1 MSKLYIVLLLF
12 CFLFKGNSYSQTL
25 FHQDIFKGGVTAGGF
40 STGQGSGSGTFN
52 LHIEPNSTIRKAYAF
67 TYRQG
72 YAPQASLD
80 INGSNFLFDTTKI
93 LMQVDHKVSAA
104 SPVSL
109 YYFDL
114 TNYLNTN
121 ITSTFNITIPTK
133 LGLPVNWGYW
143 TIFIYIE
150 YENPTLSETA
160 SSLWINDKDFLG
172 NEIYNYNSLMPINN
186 LNPVSLSLYSDRTP
200 DTVFGEG
207 YNSYINSNFLG
218 TIGGT
223 DNTNSL
229 WSAGGVKGH
238 FYYQNNTLFGL
249 DDDTPDNLMGGS
261 DGLADIA
268 SYINNNATALDV
280 RLTHQKYPSNASGRT
295 NVNLAQILT
304 YTTSCTTFTTT
315 LTPDTTICF
324 GQTLQL
330 QATGGTPT
338 TTSTGYEWTSL
349 TNPSALNDLSCTD
362 CPNPIF
368 SGDSS
373 QVYTVRIYNTDSCSV
388 VKPISIGVSHPQ
400 EIGFKTFRS
409 ICSFSNG
416 QIVIEDSPDNAVQIG
431 TIRKN
436 GDTLS
441 PNSSNAFNGLSAGD
455 YTLFYIDKFGCNY
468 DTLVTIEPVISTV
481 AQFNA
486 NPKTGTAPIQ
496 INLTNQSKN
505 ATDYSWWINDAYQ
518 GSQLPSFYADT
529 SGIYEIELIAWRNDS
544 ICVDTFAFTVFIF
557 DSLIVGL
564 PNVFTPNN
572 DGVNDFFNIKVNLPV
587 TYNLVILNRWGNVVF
602 ENEDKLSKGTHKLWN
617 GDAQNDELVNDGV
630 YFYKI
635 SFELDDAQ
643 QCNCSTGVNCE
654 ITNCE
659 VVSEGFVQVYGEK

>member
-1 MSKLYIVLLLF
+1 MNLLKRLITLLIVLSFNLSVL
-12 CFLFKGNSYSQTL
+12 SQTL
-25 FHQDIFKGGVTAGGF
+25 FHSDIYNGGVTTGGL
-40 STGQGSGSGTFN
+40 SSGMGGEYTDSLH
-52 LHIEPNSTIRKAYAF
+52 LHIPAGSTIKKVYLFIYSAGEPIIE
-67 TYRQG
+67 QI
-72 YAPQASLD
+72 L
-80 INGSNFLFDTTKI
+80 INGNEINIDTSNYIMNAIHTNI
-93 LMQVDHKVSAA
+93 NS
-104 SPVSL
+104 SPIKL
-109 YYFDL
+109 YAKDL
-114 TNYLNTN
+114 TNSSFINLTGSYSLKVPGVIQN
-121 ITSTFNITIPTK
+121 INDGWF
-133 LGLPVNWGYW
+133 LP
-143 TIFIYIE
+143 ILYIE
-150 YENPTLSETA
+150 YENPNMFSINTSI
-160 SSLWINDKDFLG
+160 WINNQDYDG
-172 NEIYNYNSLMPINN
+172 QNSYNLSNMNPINSLFPVGLSIFEDRACSLTDGTIVNVNGNN
-186 LNPVSLSLYSDRTP
+186 
-200 DTVFGEG
+200 
-207 YNSYINSNFLG
+207 LG
-218 TIGGT
+218 TIGGS
-223 DNTNSL
+223 DLINFQE
-229 WSAGGVKGH
+229 ACGGAKGH
-238 FYYQNNTLFGL
+238 FYYENQTLYGL
-249 DDDTPDNLMGGS
+249 DDDVPNNSMNGTDA
-261 DGLADIA
+261 LADIS
-268 SYINNNATALDV
+268 SY
-280 RLTHQKYPSNASGRT
+280 LTPNSTGYNLNLEHVKYPSQSLAAANLHLLFINA
-295 NVNLAQILT
+295 
-304 YTTSCTTFTTT
+304 YTSPCSTFTTSVT
-315 LTPDTTICF
+315 SDTTICF
-324 GQTLQL
+324 GETLQL
-330 QATGGTPT
+330 LATGGVP
-338 TTSTGYEWTSL
+338 TSTSPAYEWTSL

-368 SGDSS
+368 SGTSS
-373 QVYTVRIYNTDSCSV
+373 QVYTVRIWNTDSCSV
-388 VKPISIGVSHPQ
+388 VKPISIGVSQPQ

-409 ICSFSNG
+409 ICSFSTG

-431 TIRKN
+431 AIRKN

-441 PNSSNAFNGLSAGD
+441 HNSSNVFNGLSAGD
-455 YTLFYIDKFGCNY
+455 YTLFYIDNFGCSY
-468 DTLVTIEPVISTV
+468 DTLVTVEPVISTV